1 MADYKGVIVGLGNPG
16 LDYVNTRHNIG
27 FDLIDYIVS
36 IAKSRKSMHFE
47 EKQESGDYELYSV
60 VIAKNRYLLLKPLTY
75 MNLSGKAVAK
85 VCGKHTV
92 SPAEVIVAHDEL
104 DLSLG
109 RMKLKKAG
117 GNNGHRGLE
126 SIDQHLGTN
135 AYYRLRIGIG
145 RPEGFG
151 DISKWVLGHFSEE
164 EREVADKMVK
174 ASFKGVDTLAR
185 RGQGLAVQYINSFR
199 GIEE

>member
-16 LDYVNTRHNIG
+16 PDYVNTRHNIG
-27 FDLIDYIVS
+27 FDLIDFIVEL
-36 IAKSRKSMHFE
+36 AKNRKSMHFE

-60 VIAKNRYLLLKPLTY
+60 VIAKNRYLLVKPLTY

-85 VCGKHTV
+85 VCGKYCVT
-92 SPAEVIVAHDEL
+92 PADVLVAHDEL
-104 DLSLG
+104 DLPLG

-135 AYYRLRIGIG
+135 AYLRLRIGIG
-145 RPEGFG
+145 RPEGHG
-151 DISKWVLGHFSEE
+151 DISKWVLGHFSDE
-164 EREVADKMVK
+164 EREIGDKMVK
-174 ASFKGVDTLAR
+174 ASWKGIDTFVR
-185 RGQGLAVQYINSFR
+185 RGQGLSVQYINSFR
-199 GIEE
+199 GVEE